1 MTEEVKICE
10 DDNVLIR
17 TKNLTKNYGNKKVLD
32 DVDLEIKKGAIY
44 GFIGK
49 NGSGKT
55 TTMRLILG
63 LCKPSRGSV
72 EICKNIKRSDIS
84 AVIEYPSFFPNM
96 DAVTN
101 MISQC
106 MVLGVKNPKKV
117 SQELLSLM
125 GLDPKDRSKVKN
137 YSLGMKQRLAIA
149 MALICKGDS
158 NVPNVSDT
166 PKVEGKSEETKT
178 ENTKETS
185 NTEMSS
191 ESTSDGSMNSKEKS
205 KAADTSAKET
215 NNVQLGSSS
224 NSVSLPDLSYPSV
237 LLLDEPING
246 LDPEGIREIR
256 EIILRLNKEKGVTF
270 LISSH
275 ILSELEKIATH
286 FGVIC
291 NGKLSAQFEA
301 KDLKKKVQGCVRL
314 KTNNN
319 SKAVEVL
326 VSELSISNYRVE
338 DGEILIFDDN
348 MSTSSITKKLIEHD
362 LIIESIN
369 SETGNYE
376 DYFIK
381 LMGGN

>member
-1 MTEEVKICE
+1 MKETVQICE

-17 TKNLTKNYGNKKVLD
+17 TKNLTKNYGSKKVLD
-32 DVDLEIKKGAIY
+32 DVDLELKKGAIY

-63 LCKPSRGSV
+63 LCRPSNGNI
-72 EICKNIKRSDIS
+72 EICKDIKRSDVS
-84 AVIEYPSFFPNM
+84 AVIEYPAFFPNM

-101 MISQC
+101 MVSQC
-106 MVLGVKNPKKV
+106 VALGVKNPKKV

-125 GLDPKDRSKVKN
+125 GLDPKDKSKVKN

-149 MALICKGDS
+149 MALVCKGDS
-158 NVPNVSDT
+158 NLQDISNAEDSKNDNKESEGINDTGADSVSTTENSETDNR
-166 PKVEGKSEETKT
+166 KSEGA
-178 ENTKETS
+178 S
-185 NTEMSS
+185 GIGVSS
-191 ESTSDGSMNSKEKS
+191 AST
-205 KAADTSAKET
+205 
-215 NNVQLGSSS
+215 
-224 NSVSLPDLSYPSV
+224 SVSLPDLSYPSV

-291 NGKLSAQFEA
+291 NGKLSAQFDA
-301 KDLKKKVQGCVRL
+301 KALRKKVQGCLRL
-314 KTNNN
+314 RTNNN
-319 SKAVEVL
+319 SKAAEIL
-326 VSELSISNYRVE
+326 VSELSISNYRIE

-348 MSTSSITKKLIEHD
+348 VETSSVTKKMIEND